1 MLTRC
6 LFFFEAALSL
16 FLSSSNERSLTAY
29 QLWTLFIYSRTNRPI
44 QQCIPRNIRLGL
56 SIVPSVHTVS
66 PGSTSRRCQQVS
78 QASWLQTVMHHHAT
92 LYSVSAIPSSVWL
105 MRDSEKASSTDR
117 PYIMAWESAWVSS
130 LEGENDTAKVLYEVC
145 APRPP
150 RSVRR

>member
-1 MLTRC
+1 M
-6 LFFFEAALSL
+6 

-92 LYSVSAIPSSVWL
+92 LYSVSAVPFLGAVNS
-105 MRDSEKASSTDR
+105 RQREKANSTDR
-117 PYIMAWESAWVSS
+117 PYIMAWESASVSS
-130 LEGENDTAKVLYEVC
+130 LGGENDTAKVLYEVC
-145 APRPP
+145 APRLP
-150 RSVRR
+150 RSIRR